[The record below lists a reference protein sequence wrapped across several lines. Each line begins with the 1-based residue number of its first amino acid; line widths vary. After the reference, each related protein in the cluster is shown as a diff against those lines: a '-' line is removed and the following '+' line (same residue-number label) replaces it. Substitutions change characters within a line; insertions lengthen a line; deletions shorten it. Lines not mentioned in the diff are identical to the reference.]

1 MSSDT
6 EVSLKW
12 DQLPPPS
19 DMEPFIS
26 DDFGRSH
33 MYLCGHPKAIGVKRT
48 IQLDLTKEH
57 KDWNYDLITKLPADM
72 TLLIDGQIVMGSE
85 ISDDNPIVAN
95 CGVIIHELRIISSP
109 ARRVEMEVVLLSSQF
124 EILMLDEFYPLSAR
138 ARELL
143 HNPNSNPSGLT
154 ARLALQNGVHKHKFG
169 PFSVIH

>member
-33 MYLCGHPKAIGVKRT
+33 MYLCAHPKAIGVKRT
-48 IQLDLTKEH
+48 IQVDLAKEH
-57 KDWNYDLITKLPADM
+57 RDWNYDLITKLPADM

-95 CGVIIHELRIISSP
+95 LSAVMLHELRIIRSP
-109 ARRVEMEVVLLSSQF
+109 ARRVEMDVVLLHSHSNDDLL
-124 EILMLDEFYPLSAR
+124 ISGEFYPISAR

-143 HNPNSNPSGLT
+143 HNPNSGLT
-154 ARLALQNGVHKHKFG
+154 VKPAQHTGVHKHQFG
-169 PFSVIH
+169 PFTVIH

>member
-1 MSSDT
+1 MSSDS

-12 DQLPPPS
+12 DQLPPPA
-19 DMEPFIS
+19 DMEPLVL
-26 DDFGRSH
+26 DDCGRSY
-33 MYLCGHPKAIGVKRT
+33 MYLCAHPKAIGVKRT

-57 KDWNYDLITKLPADM
+57 RDWNFDLITKLPADM

-95 CGVIIHELRIISSP
+95 GGVIIHELRIISSP

-124 EILMLDEFYPLSAR
+124 DLLMADEFYPLSAR

-154 ARLALQNGVHKHKFG
+154 AKPTLQTGVHKHQFG